1 MNAPSPE
8 VHALQRRHFS
18 VGWAAL
24 LVFVLLGLVL
34 ELLHGFKHPIYLDAR
49 NSTRR
54 LMWTLGH
61 AHGTMLALVQI
72 AFAASIGFL
81 REPPMGRLR
90 WVSKGLLVAGL
101 CMPLGFFLGGVSL
114 HGGDP
119 GIGIVFLPLGALALV
134 AGLAACCGL
143 GWGRQSEGALTS
155 AGAAAEPDKR
165 GGKRR

>member
-1 MNAPSPE
+1 MNATSPE
-8 VHALQRRHFS
+8 VKALQRRHFS

-34 ELLHGFKHPIYLDAR
+34 EVLHGFKHPIYLDAR

-90 WVSKGLLVAGL
+90 WVSRGLLAAGL
-101 CMPLGFFLGGVSL
+101 CMPLGFFLGGVQL

-119 GIGIVFLPLGALALV
+119 GIGIVFLPVGALALV
-134 AGLAACCGL
+134 SGLAGCCGL
-143 GWGRQSEGALTS
+143 GWGRQAEVAPTPEGALT
-155 AGAAAEPDKR
+155 EPEKR
-165 GGKRR
+165 GSKRK